1 MDTMSS
7 RWTFACESP
16 GNQPSAG
23 TVEAGHDGEAHQEP
37 EGWNRA
43 VSGLPASF
51 SHINFRMRKWP
62 HPSTLTPLILL
73 YDALLQPALLNF
85 MHSVTVVSWLDAHPL
100 SHLNLPVKS
109 VPPVHQ
115 PHLIRDPDQHV
126 MT

>member
-23 TVEAGHDGEAHQEP
+23 TVEADHDGEAHQEP

-43 VSGLPASF
+43 VSGLPTSF

-62 HPSTLTPLILL
+62 HPSTLTPLIPSGLPGYGLL
-73 YDALLQPALLNF
+73 LGHHPVLLLP
-85 MHSVTVVSWLDAHPL
+85 WLDAHPL

>member
-1 MDTMSS
+1 MSS

-23 TVEAGHDGEAHQEP
+23 TVEADHDGEAHQEP

-51 SHINFRMRKWP
+51 SHINFRMQKWP

-73 YDALLQPALLNF
+73 HDALLQPALLNF
-85 MHSVTVVSWLDAHPL
+85 MHSVTVVSWLDAQPL
-100 SHLNLPVKS
+100 TH
-109 VPPVHQ
+109 
-115 PHLIRDPDQHV
+115 
-126 MT
+126 